1 MKKLE
6 VSLGDRSYN
15 IHIGRGIISSAAEIF
30 SIGDSFAFI
39 VTDEGVPEEY
49 AKAVASGFKNSYI
62 YTVAQGEGSKSLAV
76 YGEILE
82 KMLALGLTR
91 GDVCI
96 AVGGGVVGDL
106 SGFAAASYMRGIDFY
121 NVPTTVLSMVDSS
134 IGGKTAINLGGA
146 KNIVGAFY
154 QPRGVLIDTAVL
166 DTLPERQIKNGLA
179 ESIKMA
185 ATSDEGFFEFL
196 EKIANPRNHYEEII
210 ARSIAIKR
218 SVVEADEREGG
229 LRKIL
234 NFGHTFG
241 HAIEAYTNMDELYHG
256 EEELKIHRLYHGEC
270 VAIGMMAKSCGEVR
284 SRISSLLEKYGLPTE
299 FEGDINEA
307 LKLVSADKKRGRDG
321 IDIILVKKIGK
332 CEIAKMSVSDFAD
345 LIIKNT
351 GRKI

>member
-6 VSLGDRSYN
+6 VFLGDRSYN

-30 SIGDSFAFI
+30 SISDSFAFI
-39 VTDEGVPEEY
+39 ITDEGVPEEY

-82 KMLALGLTR
+82 KMLTLGLTR

-121 NVPTTVLSMVDSS
+121 NIPTTVLSMVDSS

-166 DTLPERQIKNGLA
+166 DTMPERQIKNGLA

-229 LRKIL
+229 IRKIL
-234 NFGHTFG
+234 NFGHTLG

-256 EEELKIHRLYHGEC
+256 EC
-270 VAIGMMAKSCGEVR
+270 VAIGMIAKSCGEVR
-284 SRISSLLEKYGLPTE
+284 ARISSLLEKYGLPTE
-299 FEGDINEA
+299 FEGNINEA

-332 CEIAKMSVSDFAD
+332 CEIVRMSVSDFAD

>member
-49 AKAVASGFKNSYI
+49 AKAVASGFKNNYI

-91 GDVCI
+91 GDACI

-106 SGFAAASYMRGIDFY
+106 SGFVAASYMRGIDFY

-229 LRKIL
+229 IRKIL

-256 EEELKIHRLYHGEC
+256 EC
-270 VAIGMMAKSCGEVR
+270 VAIGMMAKSCGEVKA
-284 SRISSLLEKYGLPTE
+284 RISSLLEKYGLPTE
-299 FEGDINEA
+299 FEGDIDEA

-332 CEIAKMSVSDFAD
+332 CEIVRMSVLDFAD

>member
-30 SIGDSFAFI
+30 SISGRFAFI
-39 VTDEGVPEEY
+39 ITDEGVPEEY

-62 YTVAQGEGSKSLAV
+62 YTVEQGEGAKSLAV

-106 SGFAAASYMRGIDFY
+106 SGFVAASYMRGIDFY

-234 NFGHTFG
+234 NFGHTLG
-241 HAIEAYTNMDELYHG
+241 HAIEAYTNMDE
-256 EEELKIHRLYHGEC
+256 LYHGEC

-284 SRISSLLEKYGLPTE
+284 ARISSLLEKYGLPTE

-332 CEIAKMSVSDFAD
+332 CEIVRMSVSDFAD

>member
-30 SIGDSFAFI
+30 SISDSFAFI
-39 VTDEGVPEEY
+39 ITDEGVPEEY

-82 KMLALGLTR
+82 KMLTLGLTR

-121 NVPTTVLSMVDSS
+121 NIPTTVLSMVDSS

-166 DTLPERQIKNGLA
+166 DTMPERQIKNGLA

-229 LRKIL
+229 IRKIL
-234 NFGHTFG
+234 NFGHTLG
-241 HAIEAYTNMDELYHG
+241 HAIEAYTNMDE
-256 EEELKIHRLYHGEC
+256 LYHGEC

-284 SRISSLLEKYGLPTE
+284 VRISSLLEKYGLPTE

-332 CEIAKMSVSDFAD
+332 CEIVRMSVSDFAD
-345 LIIKNT
+345 LIINNT

>member
-30 SIGDSFAFI
+30 SISGRFAFI
-39 VTDEGVPEEY
+39 ITDEGVPEEY

-62 YTVAQGEGSKSLAV
+62 YTVAQGEGAKSLAV

-179 ESIKMA
+179 E
-185 ATSDEGFFEFL
+185 
-196 EKIANPRNHYEEII
+196 
-210 ARSIAIKR
+210 
-218 SVVEADEREGG
+218 
-229 LRKIL
+229 
-234 NFGHTFG
+234 
-241 HAIEAYTNMDELYHG
+241 
-256 EEELKIHRLYHGEC
+256 
-270 VAIGMMAKSCGEVR
+270 
-284 SRISSLLEKYGLPTE
+284 RIMTKLSLQ
-299 FEGDINEA
+299 
-307 LKLVSADKKRGRDG
+307 
-321 IDIILVKKIGK
+321 
-332 CEIAKMSVSDFAD
+332 
-345 LIIKNT
+345 
-351 GRKI
+351 

>member
-6 VSLGDRSYN
+6 VFLGDRSYN

-30 SIGDSFAFI
+30 SISDSFAFI
-39 VTDEGVPEEY
+39 ITDEGVPEEY

-82 KMLALGLTR
+82 KMLTLGLTR

-166 DTLPERQIKNGLA
+166 DTMPERQIKNGLA

-229 LRKIL
+229 IRKIL
-234 NFGHTFG
+234 NFGHTLG

-256 EEELKIHRLYHGEC
+256 EC
-270 VAIGMMAKSCGEVR
+270 VAIGMIAKSCGEVR
-284 SRISSLLEKYGLPTE
+284 ARISSLLEKYGLPTE
-299 FEGDINEA
+299 FEGNINEA

-332 CEIAKMSVSDFAD
+332 CEIVRMSVSDFAD

>member
-30 SIGDSFAFI
+30 SISDSFAFI
-39 VTDEGVPEEY
+39 ITDEGVPEEY

-229 LRKIL
+229 IRKIL

-256 EEELKIHRLYHGEC
+256 EC
-270 VAIGMMAKSCGEVR
+270 VAIGMMAKSCGEVKV
-284 SRISSLLEKYGLPTE
+284 RISSLLEKYGLPTE
-299 FEGDINEA
+299 FEGNINEA

-332 CEIAKMSVSDFAD
+332 CEIVRMSVSDFAD